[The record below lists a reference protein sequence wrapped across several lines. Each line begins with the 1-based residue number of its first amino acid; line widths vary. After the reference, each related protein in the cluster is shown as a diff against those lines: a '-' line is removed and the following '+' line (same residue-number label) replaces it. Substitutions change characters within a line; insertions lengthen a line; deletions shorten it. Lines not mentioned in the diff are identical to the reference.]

1 MSVVANRRAMEFRSA
16 ITDRCIEASEAPP
29 NKCMELTVKSVV
41 PFAKRR
47 AKATPLFPAAHA
59 GR

>member
-1 MSVVANRRAMEFRSA
+1 MFEPHFVTVNEP
-16 ITDRCIEASEAPP
+16 PP

-41 PFAKRR
+41 SFAKRR